1 MIRSLW
7 TSATGMQAQQ
17 MNIDVIANNLT
28 NVNTT
33 GFKRSRTDFQD
44 LLYQTLRAPGTDT
57 SAAGTQVPSGIQL
70 GHGVKPVAVTKM
82 FSQGSYNM
90 TGNDLDML
98 IAGHGFFQVQLPSG
112 ETGYTR
118 DGSFKLNST
127 GQVVTSDGYALQ
139 PGFTVPDN
147 TTEITVG
154 QDGSVSVTIDGET
167 TPTNLGQIQLAR
179 FVNPAGLSAEGGNLF
194 KESNASGA
202 PITGNPGEDG
212 MGEITQR
219 FLEMSNV
226 NMVEEMVNMISSQR
240 AYEINSKTIQTAD
253 DMLGQVS
260 NLKR

>member
-17 MNIDVIANNLT
+17 LNIDVIANNLT

-44 LLYQTLRAPGTDT
+44 LLYQTMRSPGTDT
-57 SAAGTQVPSGIQL
+57 SAAGTQVPSGIQV

-82 FSQGSYNM
+82 FTQGSYFM
-90 TGNDLDML
+90 TGNDTDML
-98 IAGHGFFQVQLPSG
+98 IAGHGFFQVQLPNG
-112 ETGYTR
+112 ETAYTR
-118 DGSFKLNST
+118 DGSFKVNSA
-127 GQVVTSDGYALQ
+127 GQLVTTDGFPVM
-139 PGFTVPDN
+139 PGFTIPDDA
-147 TTEITVG
+147 TEITVG
-154 QDGSVSVTIDGET
+154 QDGSVSVTVDGET
-167 TPTNLGQIQLAR
+167 TPTNLGQIQIAR
-179 FVNPAGLSAEGGNLF
+179 FINPSGLLAEGSNLF

-202 PITGNPGEDG
+202 PTVGNPGENG
-212 MGEITQR
+212 LGEITQR

-226 NMVEEMVNMISSQR
+226 NMVEEMVNMITSQR